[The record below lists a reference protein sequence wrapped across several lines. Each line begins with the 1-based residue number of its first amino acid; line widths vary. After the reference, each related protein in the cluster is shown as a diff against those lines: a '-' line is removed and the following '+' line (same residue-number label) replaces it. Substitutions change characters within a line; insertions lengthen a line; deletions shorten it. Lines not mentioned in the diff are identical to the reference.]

1 MSVTL
6 FFFLM
11 IRRPPRSTRT
21 DTRFPYTPLFRSF
34 YFDSSA
40 LVWLY
45 RVRQQARAEFVA
57 FLDTD
62 PLRERS
68 HIPIW
73 ALHELNKHRKSNQVL
88 FPLVAEYLRLTNAIK
103 SIKHNAQL
111 FVDDKF
117 AGGTQWKNEAAFI
130 TALERASNALLKV
143 VKQMTQVG
151 EVRTE
156 EHN

>member
-1 MSVTL
+1 
-6 FFFLM
+6 M

-21 DTRFPYTPLFRSF
+21 YTLFPYTTLFRS
-34 YFDSSA
+34 YFDTSA

-73 ALHELNKHRKSNQVL
+73 ALHELNKPRKSNQVL
-88 FPLVAEYLRLTNAIK
+88 FPLVDEYLRLTNAIK
-103 SIKHNAQL
+103 SITHNAQL

-117 AGGTQWKNEAAFI
+117 SGGTQWKNEAAFI
-130 TALERASNALLKV
+130 TTLDSRSIEPTSELQSL
-143 VKQMTQVG
+143 M
-151 EVRTE
+151 
-156 EHN
+156 

>member
-1 MSVTL
+1 
-6 FFFLM
+6 M

-21 DTRFPYTPLFRSF
+21 YTLFPYTTLFRS
-34 YFDSSA
+34 YFDTSA

-130 TALERASNALLKV
+130 TALERASNALLK
-143 VKQMTQVG
+143 
-151 EVRTE
+151 RSE
-156 EHN
+156 EHTSELQSLMRTS